1 VTPED
6 VINVKATS
14 STTRVASG
22 SRRNN
27 AGTPTALIT
36 YTVNFHDNTFKE
48 TYSSVT
54 SALKDA
60 ASSGTMDDL
69 LQSFAVTFSA
79 PGLEIGSVDPPATTS
94 EETPRPKSKLLS
106 GPQIAG
112 LIIGIFVALGLLAVV
127 VVFALNTPAP
137 AAESPAEVSNQA

>member
-1 VTPED
+1 VTPDD
-6 VINVKATS
+6 VKNVAAS

-22 SRRNN
+22 SLRNN
-27 AGTPTALIT
+27 AVTSSALIT
-36 YTVNFHDNTFKE
+36 YTVDFHDNTFKE

-94 EETPRPKSKLLS
+94 EESPRPQSQLLT
-106 GPQIAG
+106 GPKIAG

-127 VVFALNTPAP
+127 VYFALGTPAP